1 MVTGTKQLIAIVL
14 PAIAYRLM
22 DANNGHVMTG
32 DLQCP
37 IRKAIK
43 QRDTNLG
50 RYLQLC
56 CTEQVSLGVG
66 LWGHRFRTIW
76 SRRSRVVWNLSQII
90 EMRVGNIVRGVQ
102 LKKITL
108 PARKRRW
115 GEIDNGGLTQKES
128 DSDRQTLLSEYTTN
142 VDGKRFQHPNYI

>member
-1 MVTGTKQLIAIVL
+1 MVTGSKLLIAIVL

-50 RYLQLC
+50 RYLQRFPRA
-56 CTEQVSLGVG
+56 G
-66 LWGHRFRTIW
+66 LWGRRFRTIW
-76 SRRSRVVWNLSQII
+76 SRRSRVVWN
-90 EMRVGNIVRGVQ
+90 
-102 LKKITL
+102 
-108 PARKRRW
+108 
-115 GEIDNGGLTQKES
+115 
-128 DSDRQTLLSEYTTN
+128 
-142 VDGKRFQHPNYI
+142 